1 MKVTKAKFKKAKA
14 KRKTGQAIAV
24 ELPVIEVAQGLMIAT
39 GNTKQEMD
47 ATYRAIRSELLSR
60 RGQKHRIIRLL
71 KSFLIYRTK

>member
-1 MKVTKAKFKKAKA
+1 
-14 KRKTGQAIAV
+14 V

>member
-14 KRKTGQAIAV
+14 KRKTGQTIAV
-24 ELPVIEVAQGLMIAT
+24 DLPVIEVAQGLMVAT
-39 GNTKQEMD
+39 GSSKPEMD

-60 RGQKHRIIRLL
+60 KGQKHRIIRLL